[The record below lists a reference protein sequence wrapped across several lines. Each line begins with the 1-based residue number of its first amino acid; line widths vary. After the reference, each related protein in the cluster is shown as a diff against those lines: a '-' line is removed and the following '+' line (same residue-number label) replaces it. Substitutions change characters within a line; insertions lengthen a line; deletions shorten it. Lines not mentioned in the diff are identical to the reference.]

1 MSTALRS
8 WLASMVGLITFLCL
22 AALGFF
28 FGRMNEARHF
38 RYLDQREAELAYIT
52 VSNTKQIPDGV
63 YVSEF
68 VSGNVVIS
76 IDYFKRILAGIRA
89 VFGGRIN
96 SYASLVERARREA
109 VIRMKTQAEQGGM
122 THISNLRLETASV
135 YKNAKTNIGSL
146 EVYAYGTAV
155 RQGSYS

>member
-1 MSTALRS
+1 MINL
-8 WLASMVGLITFLCL
+8 VVFLFL
-22 AALGFF
+22 LSLGYF

-38 RYLDQREAELAYIT
+38 RSLEKSEAELAHIT
-52 VSNTKQIPDGV
+52 VSNTKQIPDGM
-63 YVSEF
+63 STSQF

-76 IDYFKRILAGIRA
+76 IDYFKRLLAGIRA

-96 SYASLVERARREA
+96 SYTTLVERARREA
-109 VIRMKTQAEQGGM
+109 VVRMKMQAEQNGM
-122 THISNLRLETASV
+122 VHISNLRLETASV

-155 RQGSYS
+155 K